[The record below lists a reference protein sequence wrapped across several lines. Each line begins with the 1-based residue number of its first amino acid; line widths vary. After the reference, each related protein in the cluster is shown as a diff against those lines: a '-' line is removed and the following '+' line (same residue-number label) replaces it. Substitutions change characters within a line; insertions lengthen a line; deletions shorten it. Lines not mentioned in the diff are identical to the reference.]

1 LDAQE
6 LRNRT
11 KQFGLRVINLMD
23 ALPTGRAANVICRQL
38 LGSATSVGA
47 NYRAACRARSRPDF
61 VSKLGIAIE
70 EADESLYWMEVL
82 VDAKIMAPGRL
93 DALMK
98 EGNEIVAILTA
109 SAKTARAAS
118 KAKQGK

>member
-1 LDAQE
+1 MDAQE
-6 LRNRT
+6 LRDRT

-23 ALPTGRAANVICRQL
+23 ALPSTGTSNVIGGQL
-38 LGSATSVGA
+38 LRSATSVGA
-47 NYRAACRARSRPDF
+47 NYGAACRARSRPDF
-61 VSKLGIAIE
+61 ISKLGIAIE
-70 EADESLYWMEVL
+70 EADESPHWLEVL
-82 VDAKIMAPGRL
+82 EDAKSMAPGRL

-118 KAKQGK
+118 RAKQGK